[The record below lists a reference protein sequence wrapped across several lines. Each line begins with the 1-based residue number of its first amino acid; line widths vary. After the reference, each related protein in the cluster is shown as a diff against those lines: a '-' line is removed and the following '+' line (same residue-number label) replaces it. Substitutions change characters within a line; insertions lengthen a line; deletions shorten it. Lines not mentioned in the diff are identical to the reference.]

1 MDLWILKRMDM
12 IVVQGSKIETV
23 MPFNKMIVIYVSV
36 IGLAQ
41 VQQFWNIKKIGKFL
55 KGTEKS
61 SKHDLAAGQNSQ
73 V

>member
-1 MDLWILKRMDM
+1 MNIKAYGYDSCT
-12 IVVQGSKIETV
+12 SKIETV

-61 SKHDLAAGQNSQ
+61 SEHDIVVGENSE

>member
-1 MDLWILKRMDM
+1 M

-41 VQQFWNIKKIGKFL
+41 VQQSE
-55 KGTEKS
+55 TS
-61 SKHDLAAGQNSQ
+61 RR
-73 V
+73 

>member
-1 MDLWILKRMDM
+1 MALWILKRMDM

-23 MPFNKMIVIYVSV
+23 MTFNKMIVIYVSV

-61 SKHDLAAGQNSQ
+61 SKHDIAASENSE

>member
-12 IVVQGSKIETV
+12 IVVQGSKIETI

-41 VQQFWNIKKIGKFL
+41 VQQF
-55 KGTEKS
+55 
-61 SKHDLAAGQNSQ
+61 
-73 V
+73 